1 VAKVELLVHTFYG
14 KPLKP
19 GDIIEVDEKV
29 AERWGRNR
37 IARVVVEEQE
47 EGDKTKLTV
56 AELKEIAE
64 ANGVDVSGLKK
75 KDEIIAA
82 LQSAGVDV

>member
-1 VAKVELLVHTFYG
+1 MAKVELLVHTFYG